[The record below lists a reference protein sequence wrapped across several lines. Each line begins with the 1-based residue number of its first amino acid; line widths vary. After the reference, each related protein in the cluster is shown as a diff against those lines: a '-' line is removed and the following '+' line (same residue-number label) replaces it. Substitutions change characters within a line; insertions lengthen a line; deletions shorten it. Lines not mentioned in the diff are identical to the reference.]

1 MTSHSKITTLRAW
14 KHCVKVVSS
23 TASVGGR
30 MRSDTA
36 PSGLLGLGHLQSSRD
51 AVFRST
57 YTPASRRSS
66 AQFWKSS
73 LGSGADAHL
82 PTEFLTDEQE
92 QAYGHYVGPPSTQ
105 QLSRYFHLDDAD
117 LERLSACR
125 CEPQVLRP
133 R

>member
-14 KHCVKVVSS
+14 KHWVKVASS

-57 YTPASRRSS
+57 YRPASRRSS
-66 AQFWKSS
+66 AQFWRKSS
-73 LGSGADAHL
+73 LEVR
-82 PTEFLTDEQE
+82 PTNHCWHES
-92 QAYGHYVGPPSTQ
+92 QAAELLVSDCTQ
-105 QLSRYFHLDDAD
+105 
-117 LERLSACR
+117 
-125 CEPQVLRP
+125 V
-133 R
+133 

>member
-14 KHCVKVVSS
+14 KHCVKVASS

-57 YTPASRRSS
+57 YTPASRCSS
-66 AQFWKSS
+66 AQFWRKSS
-73 LGSGADAHL
+73 LGSTSAKIFGE
-82 PTEFLTDEQE
+82 TELAVDD
-92 QAYGHYVGPPSTQ
+92 YGHFELLNRDMSEGES
-105 QLSRYFHLDDAD
+105 
-117 LERLSACR
+117 
-125 CEPQVLRP
+125 P
-133 R
+133 RGYLT